1 MGVVLVEKLFSG
13 SVGIAVLVITGLVT
27 GCTQRSAPTPV
38 SAQAGL
44 RGSLYGGQQ
53 PVTSAAVYLYAAS
66 AGSTASPSISLLK
79 ASGVTAV
86 DSNGK
91 YHATTDA
98 NGVFDLAPG
107 GVPAYTCT
115 AGQQL
120 YVLGVGGDSG
130 SGVNPSLVLTAAL
143 GDCSNVSGS
152 TFVSAN
158 EISTVAAAYALN
170 NVAVA
175 PTQIT
180 ACAFQIACDTPFA
193 TAAMSVAFG
202 NVSNL
207 VDLASG
213 SALSNTP
220 TGGGIVPTST
230 INTLANVLAK
240 CVNSSGAVSATGLGG
255 GPTPCYS
262 VFNLAK
268 TSGGVSP
275 LDTFTA
281 MLNIARIP
289 TQNVTALYQLA
300 AANVPFQPTLSSAP
314 IDWSV
319 NVAYPTSLQ
328 FTQAVNSYNENA
340 GSVTLQVSR
349 TGTRGGSASV
359 DYSVA
364 SGGNAVIGTDF
375 TVVGSSLSWTASDTA
390 SKFITLQLTDQQLSS
405 GYKSFF
411 LQLSSAVGANV
422 GAQGTTAVSILDNDP
437 APVVASC
444 QSYVTAVDANLCQ
457 VNSVAAHNAISVRV
471 SPSPNAPNQPIVVKP
486 RVGSSLTAYFSAI
499 TTKYFNPVSYKW
511 SQVTPLIDSY
521 ATAGTATL
529 SATTTSGPQVSA
541 TLTQSGVYQFQVIAT
556 DANNKSVSN
565 YFWMNVWDNTPA
577 VAPGLIGRY
586 PGILPPPTVQMLS
599 ADPGPLQHPR
609 LLFSAGDW
617 ASLTASANSNT
628 GTQETIAGLVDV
640 NSAIANSF
648 DKTSSAMY
656 GLENA
661 LIQYA
666 NDNYASSDYNNIV
679 TTYGLVGSI
688 PTVPT
693 IFQSTPMGS
702 IPSTDFADA
711 LAAASYT
718 AWLAVD
724 PTQPLAA
731 GSSATLRL
739 QYLATLTAAYSHFW
753 LTTELAYPANFT
765 GTASNSYGNYSL
777 ALAYDLTFNA
787 MTTAQQAATR
797 DYLYTIGN
805 IYNNGKGGVRL
816 TPPAI
821 NPSSSTQNG
830 VDFPNLS
837 DGIIFPALVIEGE
850 EGLVSRSILN
860 NTSIFGTYIAAAASA
875 DPAVTAVD
883 SWPYASQTSVRNMGR
898 EVRGNSE
905 YILSPWGFYHSMTAY
920 FHLGQNI
927 TAPMEYAFARRGENQ
942 WVTTNLYQALLHPL
956 YTMYPADLGDPQV
969 SLDFHDGAGFA
980 GGSGERSFYYISKA
994 MYPDDAMVDYVYRQ
1008 ATSGQ
1013 DRTALTRT
1021 IFGQPL
1027 QTLTMQAMAQAKGL
1041 GLTKYDP
1048 LMGFM
1053 ISKNGWSETDLSM
1066 VMNNFTLGAGHYH
1079 AQANSFSLSALG
1091 RTWSNSPQYH
1101 IVPNDDQQTVLFQTN
1116 PSSTYA
1122 SQGYTGQGPGSEDYL
1137 NNYQDQQPFHGAVLQ
1152 VSYDPDGQWTWFAG
1166 DSAPGYNYEGQGS
1179 IKLNQVST
1187 GLTNSYML
1195 PAGLT
1200 SVLIP
1205 ADATTLTNS
1214 TQFANALPYNPVQYA
1229 FRSIMTVLGTYP
1241 YVLVIDDVNRNGNPQ
1256 NYRWVMNNSIGF
1268 GGSPNLFMDATGKT
1282 SYASLEIQAGATATD
1297 ATLYHVLDSGT
1308 AAGLPRLLV
1317 RDVTAQLTTGQ
1328 PAIFIDDR
1336 PIPSGGGT
1344 SQSNL
1349 TYGIDNNS
1357 HNFTYFPTRRLMIE
1371 RDAVVEPK
1379 YKVLLFP
1386 YLTGGLMP
1394 VTSWNA
1400 ATSTLTVQVGTQTD
1414 TITVDETNS
1423 DHRTRFKS
1431 FLRH

>member
-617 ASLTASANSNT
+617 ASLTASANSST
-628 GTQETIAGLVDV
+628 GTLETIAGLVDV
-640 NSAIANSF
+640 RSAIANSF

-679 TTYGLVGSI
+679 TTYGAGHLSI
-688 PTVPT
+688 NTDG
-693 IFQSTPMGS
+693 IHS
-702 IPSTDFADA
+702 IDR
-711 LAAASYT
+711 LRGR
-718 AWLAVD
+718 
-724 PTQPLAA
+724 A
-731 GSSATLRL
+731 GSGKLHRL
-739 QYLATLTAAYSHFW
+739 ACC
-753 LTTELAYPANFT
+753 
-765 GTASNSYGNYSL
+765 
-777 ALAYDLTFNA
+777 
-787 MTTAQQAATR
+787 
-797 DYLYTIGN
+797 
-805 IYNNGKGGVRL
+805 
-816 TPPAI
+816 
-821 NPSSSTQNG
+821 
-830 VDFPNLS
+830 
-837 DGIIFPALVIEGE
+837 
-850 EGLVSRSILN
+850 
-860 NTSIFGTYIAAAASA
+860 
-875 DPAVTAVD
+875 
-883 SWPYASQTSVRNMGR
+883 
-898 EVRGNSE
+898 
-905 YILSPWGFYHSMTAY
+905 
-920 FHLGQNI
+920 
-927 TAPMEYAFARRGENQ
+927 
-942 WVTTNLYQALLHPL
+942 
-956 YTMYPADLGDPQV
+956 
-969 SLDFHDGAGFA
+969 
-980 GGSGERSFYYISKA
+980 
-994 MYPDDAMVDYVYRQ
+994 
-1008 ATSGQ
+1008 
-1013 DRTALTRT
+1013 
-1021 IFGQPL
+1021 
-1027 QTLTMQAMAQAKGL
+1027 
-1041 GLTKYDP
+1041 
-1048 LMGFM
+1048 
-1053 ISKNGWSETDLSM
+1053 
-1066 VMNNFTLGAGHYH
+1066 
-1079 AQANSFSLSALG
+1079 
-1091 RTWSNSPQYH
+1091 
-1101 IVPNDDQQTVLFQTN
+1101 
-1116 PSSTYA
+1116 
-1122 SQGYTGQGPGSEDYL
+1122 
-1137 NNYQDQQPFHGAVLQ
+1137 
-1152 VSYDPDGQWTWFAG
+1152 
-1166 DSAPGYNYEGQGS
+1166 
-1179 IKLNQVST
+1179 
-1187 GLTNSYML
+1187 
-1195 PAGLT
+1195 
-1200 SVLIP
+1200 
-1205 ADATTLTNS
+1205 
-1214 TQFANALPYNPVQYA
+1214 
-1229 FRSIMTVLGTYP
+1229 
-1241 YVLVIDDVNRNGNPQ
+1241 
-1256 NYRWVMNNSIGF
+1256 
-1268 GGSPNLFMDATGKT
+1268 
-1282 SYASLEIQAGATATD
+1282 
-1297 ATLYHVLDSGT
+1297 
-1308 AAGLPRLLV
+1308 
-1317 RDVTAQLTTGQ
+1317 
-1328 PAIFIDDR
+1328 
-1336 PIPSGGGT
+1336 
-1344 SQSNL
+1344 
-1349 TYGIDNNS
+1349 
-1357 HNFTYFPTRRLMIE
+1357 
-1371 RDAVVEPK
+1371 
-1379 YKVLLFP
+1379 
-1386 YLTGGLMP
+1386 
-1394 VTSWNA
+1394 
-1400 ATSTLTVQVGTQTD
+1400 
-1414 TITVDETNS
+1414 
-1423 DHRTRFKS
+1423 
-1431 FLRH
+1431 